1 MQYYKTLDKGF
12 GQLDSCSTCIQYG
25 VYWTSQTA
33 VVLQNALNFQ
43 VEMPNNL
50 KCCVQ
55 AIRAPL
61 IVAVLESYYSIHNEA
76 WTNELQAIFP
86 HLAKLVC
93 SAQPTVRKALGQLM
107 QANLPYAL
115 ADVPS

>member
-1 MQYYKTLDKGF
+1 MAFYTWSAVRSARLGGCGTLMPW
-12 GQLDSCSTCIQYG
+12 G
-25 VYWTSQTA
+25 VLAPYNCMRSVHATVKQF
-33 VVLQNALNFQ
+33 LL
-43 VEMPNNL
+43 
-50 KCCVQ
+50 CVQ

-76 WTNELQAIFP
+76 WTGELQAIFP

-107 QANLPYAL
+107 RANLPYAL

>member
-1 MQYYKTLDKGF
+1 MLANLSHAEPVSTRWYTGQDGLLLCFPAQVAQYPVCD
-12 GQLDSCSTCIQYG
+12 
-25 VYWTSQTA
+25 
-33 VVLQNALNFQ
+33 
-43 VEMPNNL
+43 
-50 KCCVQ
+50 VQ

-76 WTNELQAIFP
+76 WTSELQAIFP

-93 SAQPTVRKALGQLM
+93 SAQPTVRKTLGQLM
-107 QANLPYAL
+107 RANLPYAL